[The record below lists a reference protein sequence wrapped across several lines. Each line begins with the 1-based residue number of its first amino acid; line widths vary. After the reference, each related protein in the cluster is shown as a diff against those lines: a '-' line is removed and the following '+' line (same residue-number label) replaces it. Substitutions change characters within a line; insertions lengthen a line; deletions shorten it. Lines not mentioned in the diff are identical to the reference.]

1 MTKEQESQNDFDRL
15 FGQPALLNGES
26 RDIYNQLRAK
36 VAAELKAK
44 DDIFSQLKV
53 QEVTDSIW
61 ESRRFKRFGIQSVE
75 SAMLTALEYL
85 LQPACAGTPRSAMSL
100 AGDYYSDKPETKKAA
115 HEIVARL
122 GITPDTILGQ
132 AVAMSGEF
140 GLFDRLADNRA
151 SRYKQLLKHHDKQL
165 RKAEEREAA
174 LARQRQPARPN
185 DNAAL
190 PKKDAA

>member
-85 LQPACAGTPRSAMSL
+85 LQPACAGTPHSPLLL
-100 AGDYYSDKPETKKAA
+100 AGDYYSNKPETKKAA

-165 RKAEEREAA
+165 RKAEKREAA

-185 DNAAL
+185 DNLAP